1 MMNFAPQIIYSALG
15 VSMSGDMGLSTT
27 SLRTSGRGFSVPQR
41 TPFGIQELL
50 GLGIQERT
58 RQSNSICSGSAFL
71 ASSLGGTFLHGAGA
85 LKDPTVP
92 ISYAAWKSNFMNTLS
107 SSAPNPLNFGT
118 ASTINAPRSFSL
130 KSEFKTGLESPNQQR
145 SALNPPE
152 TRSIDG
158 KRKKKRR
165 RHRTIFTS
173 YQLEELEKSFTDA
186 HYPDVYAR
194 EVLALK
200 TSLPEDRIQVWFQ
213 NRRAKWRKTKKTWG
227 RSSIMAEYGLYG
239 AMVRHSLPLP
249 ETILKSAR
257 EGNLEACAPWLLS
270 MHKKSLDLTQEQEEK
285 DCKVD
290 KGLCLEKKEKDELR
304 SESITSLRA
313 KAQEH
318 CGKLRSDL
326 SNTGLKQRKDSQDD
340 NLPCVACNVD
350 EMCESSFEDTQNL
363 KKHSFS

>member
-1 MMNFAPQIIYSALG
+1 MMNFAPHIIYSALG
-15 VSMSGDMGLSTT
+15 VSMSGDMGMSTT
-27 SLRTSGRGFSVPQR
+27 SLRTSDRGFAMQQR

-50 GLGIQERT
+50 GLGIQDRT
-58 RQSNSICSGSAFL
+58 LQSDSIPSGSAFL
-71 ASSLGGTFLHGAGA
+71 APSLGGPFLHGVGT
-85 LKDPTVP
+85 LKDPILP

-107 SSAPNPLNFGT
+107 SSTTSPLNFST
-118 ASTINAPRSFSL
+118 ASTINAHRPFSL
-130 KSEFKTGLESPNQQR
+130 KSEFKTGLESPSQQR
-145 SALNPPE
+145 STLNPPE

-173 YQLEELEKSFTDA
+173 FQLEELEKSFTDA

-257 EGNLEACAPWLLS
+257 EGDLETCAPWLLS
-270 MHKKSLDLTQEQEEK
+270 MHKKSLDATQKQK
-285 DCKVD
+285 D
-290 KGLCLEKKEKDELR
+290 KGLCIEKMDADEFH
-304 SESITSLRA
+304 SDSIASLRA
-313 KAQEH
+313 KAKGH
-318 CGKLRSDL
+318 CEKLQSDL
-326 SNTGLKQRKDSQDD
+326 SSTDLKDRNNSQDD
-340 NLPCVACNVD
+340 NLSSVVCNVT
-350 EMCESSFEDTQNL
+350 EIRESSFEDIR
-363 KKHSFS
+363 KMKEHSFS